1 MRIVLAEDS
10 GLYRDLLVRALLDY
24 GDVEVAGQAATTS
37 ELLEL
42 VEQCTPDIVIIDIA
56 MPPTPSQPPEGDAG
70 LTAARELRH
79 RHPDLPILA
88 LSQYQE
94 VSWAQ
99 EIAALDGP
107 VGYQLKGRVEDMD
120 SLVQAIRDVAHG
132 GTRIDQTLVKA
143 LLGRKRHNDPI
154 DRLSPTERRVLE
166 LMAWGLSNTAI
177 AATLSYVPKTV
188 EGIITSIYRKL
199 ELTELPR
206 DEKGKPVVNGR
217 VMAILAFLRWG
228 RSLP

>member
-1 MRIVLAEDS
+1 MRVVVAEDS

-24 GDVEVAGQAATTS
+24 GDIEVAGQAATTA
-37 ELLEL
+37 ELLDL
-42 VEQCTPDIVIIDIA
+42 VEQAVPDIVIIDIA
-56 MPPTPSQPPEGDAG
+56 MPPTASQAPEGDAG
-70 LTAARELRH
+70 LTAARELRR

-99 EIAALDGP
+99 EIATLDGP

-132 GTRIDQTLVKA
+132 DTRIDQTLVKA
-143 LLGRKRHNDPI
+143 LLARKRHNDPI
-154 DRLSPTERRVLE
+154 DQLSPTERRVLE
-166 LMAWGLSNTAI
+166 LMAEGFSNTAI
-177 AATLSYVPKTV
+177 AAELSYARQTV

-199 ELTELPR
+199 ELTALPK
-206 DEKGKPVVNGR
+206 DQNGKPVVNGR
-217 VMAILAFLRWG
+217 VLAILAFLRWG
-228 RSLP
+228 RPRP